1 MPKQGLPV
9 TPALVTWARTR
20 AGLSIEDAKKFG
32 KIDEWES
39 GTSGPSYPQLEALA
53 TALKVPV
60 AAFFFPEPPNLP
72 NIEQTF
78 RTLPDAELAEIP
90 GRVKLLLRKAK
101 AFQLNLVELTGGK
114 NPARRMI
121 INDLKFAADADVA
134 KAAAQVREYLGVS
147 IETQQSWDDDETA
160 LKAWRQALQE
170 VGIFVFKDAFKV
182 EEFSGFC
189 LYDDSFPL
197 IYVNNSAAKT
207 RQIFTLFHE
216 LAHLL
221 FKTSGIDTL
230 DGGYIEKLHGDP
242 KKIEVFCNSF
252 AAEFLF
258 PTTAFEKEMLGQD
271 PTEVIAERLA
281 ARYHISREF
290 VFRRFLDR
298 SWIDEAVYIAAAK
311 RWSQQRRSGS
321 GGDYYWT
328 KLSYLGREYVAL
340 ALSEFHRSRISEV
353 QLANYLDTK
362 PKNLAGIEDYFA
374 RGSS

>member
-1 MPKQGLPV
+1 
-9 TPALVTWARTR
+9 
-20 AGLSIEDAKKFG
+20 
-32 KIDEWES
+32 
-39 GTSGPSYPQLEALA
+39 
-53 TALKVPV
+53 
-60 AAFFFPEPPNLP
+60 
-72 NIEQTF
+72 
-78 RTLPDAELAEIP
+78 
-90 GRVKLLLRKAK
+90 
-101 AFQLNLVELTGGK
+101 
-114 NPARRMI
+114 MI
-121 INDLKFAADADVA
+121 TNDLKFDANADVTR
-134 KAAAQVREYLGVS
+134 AAAKVREYLGIP
-147 IETQQSWDDDETA
+147 IETQQSWEDDETA

-189 LYDDSFPL
+189 LFDDSFPL

-242 KKIEVFCNSF
+242 KQIEVFCNKF

-271 PTEVIAERLA
+271 PTEGIAERLA
-281 ARYHISREF
+281 ARYHVSREF

-298 SWIDEAVYIAAAK
+298 NWIDQPAYIAAAK
-311 RWSQQRRSGS
+311 RWSQQRKSGS